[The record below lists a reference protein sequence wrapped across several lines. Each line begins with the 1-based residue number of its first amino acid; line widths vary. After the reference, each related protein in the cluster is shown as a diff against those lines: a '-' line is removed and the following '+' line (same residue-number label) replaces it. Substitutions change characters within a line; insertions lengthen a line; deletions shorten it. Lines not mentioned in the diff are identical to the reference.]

1 MNFSVEH
8 LELEQLRRLQS
19 DRLKSLVGYLE
30 ERSEFYT
37 RKFNESGITS
47 HDIRSIEDITK
58 LPITYKQDLRDSY
71 PFGLFTVPKSELQRI
86 HCSSGTT
93 GKPTVV
99 GYTKE
104 DVDLFSEVVAR
115 SLNAAGAKPGMQL
128 HNAYGYGIFTGDW
141 DYITEQKNWE

>member
-1 MNFSVEH
+1 MLVSFMDFSVEY
-8 LELEQLRRLQS
+8 LELGQLRQLQS
-19 DRLKSLVGYLE
+19 DRLVNLMEYLNGK
-30 ERSEFYT
+30 SEFYR
-37 RKFNESGITS
+37 RKFDELKISPK
-47 HDIRSIEDITK
+47 DIRTIADITK
-58 LPITYKQDLRDSY
+58 LPITYKQDLRDHY
-71 PFGLFTVPKSELQRI
+71 PFGLFTVPKAELQRI

-128 HNAYGYGIFTGDW
+128 HNAYGYGILPVD
-141 DYITEQKNWE
+141 